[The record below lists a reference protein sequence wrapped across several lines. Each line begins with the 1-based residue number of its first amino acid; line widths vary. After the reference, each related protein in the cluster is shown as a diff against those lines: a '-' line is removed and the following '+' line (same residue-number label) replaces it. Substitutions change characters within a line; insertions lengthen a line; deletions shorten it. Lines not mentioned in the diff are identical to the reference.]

1 MKVKNNNALYISK
14 KENKKIEKMID
25 DLEHFLIKMEKQG
38 VNYNNVTFKC
48 LENAQGFLGMFLDNT
63 EGFEEEL

>member
-25 DLEHFLIKMEKQG
+25 DLEDFLVKMEKQG
-38 VNYNNVTFKC
+38 VVSSNISFKHLVDAQDN
-48 LENAQGFLGMFLDNT
+48 LEMFLDNI
-63 EGFEEEL
+63 EHIDEE